1 MLYRRRFRVPAAAI
15 ALLVS
20 TSFVVRADEE
30 RPITVH
36 TLSGSVIE
44 IDLADGYESIEA
56 LDPSDRQERHFVET
70 TSGDLIEVEDPWR
83 GPVVLEHAAEI
94 AGGMDQ
100 LLASESFVLV
110 RNPGRRTLFP
120 PLPAGGPDKPMGRYF
135 RVVEDSLVPFDPS
148 MELHTGN
155 FVGTTSGD
163 HVEIFPS
170 TYGPK
175 TPDPM
180 EAIAKLVGGWDKL
193 KFTYSSFT
201 EEGYHILR
209 GGDVWTQGP
218 VYRLVAGELVPLDA
232 SEPHT
237 GHFVQTTFTTFRSF
251 IEINPDLPLREQ
263 LDTIAP
269 LVGGWERLDMKGGWN
284 TRSDESSEP
293 GGGDEEG
300 R

>member
-44 IDLADGYESIEA
+44 IDLADGYASIEA
-56 LDPSDRQERHFVET
+56 LDPSGKQGRHFVET
-70 TSGDLIEVEDPWR
+70 ISGDLIEVEVPWG
-83 GPVVLEHAAEI
+83 GPEVLEHAAEI

-110 RNPGRRTLFP
+110 RNPGRRTLSP
-120 PLPAGGPDKPMGRYF
+120 PPSGVPGERMGRYF
-135 RVVEDSLVPFDPS
+135 RVVEDSLVQFDPS
-148 MELHTGN
+148 MELHTGH
-155 FVGTTSGD
+155 FVGTISGD
-163 HVEIFPS
+163 HVETDPS
-170 TYGPK
+170 IRERE

-180 EAIAKLVGGWDKL
+180 ETIAKLVGGWDKL
-193 KFTYSSFT
+193 KITYGSST

-209 GGDVWTQGP
+209 GATVWTQGP

-293 GGGDEEG
+293 AGGDDEG

>member
-44 IDLADGYESIEA
+44 FDLADGYESIEA
-56 LDPSDRQERHFVET
+56 LDPSGKQGRHFVET
-70 TSGDLIEVEDPWR
+70 ISGDLIEVEVPWG
-83 GPVVLEHAAEI
+83 GPEVLEHAAEI

-100 LLASESFVLV
+100 LLASEGFVLF
-110 RNPGRRTLFP
+110 RSL
-120 PLPAGGPDKPMGRYF
+120 GGPGERMGRYF
-135 RVVEDSLVPFDPS
+135 RIVGDSLVQFDPS
-148 MELHTGN
+148 MELHTGH

-163 HVEIFPS
+163 HVETDPA
-170 TYGPK
+170 TPVPK

-180 EAIAKLVGGWDKL
+180 ETIAKLVGGWDKL